1 MILNEKAIIIEFSIS
16 VYHTKKYFLTTKLA
30 YFTYSQ
36 ILSIGIY
43 KIRKIKHSFGL
54 VTNCLVTIEKINNCA
69 EFWLCYIN
77 TTKTFL
83 TYGKEGR
90 KKANKA

>member
-1 MILNEKAIIIEFSIS
+1 MILNEKAIIIELSIS
-16 VYHTKKYFLTTKLA
+16 IYHTKKYFLTTKLA

-36 ILSIGIY
+36 ILSIEIY
-43 KIRKIKHSFGL
+43 KIRKIKQSFGS

-69 EFWLCYIN
+69 ELWLCYIN